1 MIPKS
6 NTIEAAA
13 LIEKVL
19 DERSYPCNPM
29 AAARAGYEAAYREFM
44 KISETQSSDKDP
56 DCVKASSEVTSILVD
71 PKATICGHVRY
82 LNKYLPMLD
91 GTKKWAGVFS
101 GAPVVSDMWHCLA
114 KGATLFTSDG
124 IEDVEE
130 GSYYRV
136 LQSET
141 DKSVKILLRK
151 AEYSYPDQKWFLN
164 LIQNQGNTNES

>member
-19 DERSYPCNPM
+19 DERYHPCNP
-29 AAARAGYEAAYREFM
+29 AAIARAGYEAAYREFM

-71 PKATICGHVRY
+71 PKAT
-82 LNKYLPMLD
+82 
-91 GTKKWAGVFS
+91 T
-101 GAPVVSDMWHCLA
+101 
-114 KGATLFTSDG
+114 KGATLFTGDG

-130 GSYYRV
+130 SSYYRV
-136 LQSET
+136 LLSRIG
-141 DKSVKILLRK
+141 V
-151 AEYSYPDQKWFLN
+151 
-164 LIQNQGNTNES
+164 